1 MKNELLDILY
11 RQILFFTKNGKL
23 DIDNPN
29 FMIQETHKS
38 SGESRK
44 EVTELFKEL
53 NKIGFLEKVAEKDY
67 AYRIKEMMNIEEI
80 IKRNT
85 KT

>member
-11 RQILFFTKNGKL
+11 KQILFFTENGKSN
-23 DIDNPN
+23 IVSPN

-38 SGESRK
+38 SGKSRK

-53 NKIGFLEKVAEKDY
+53 NEIGFLERVQEEKF
-67 AYRIKEMMNIEEI
+67 AYRVKEMMNIHEI